1 MITYRE
7 YRALNRIR
15 LGRIP
20 GDNKC
25 VEQLQRKK
33 FVSASPIPT
42 DCDAVPE
49 PYTPRLTQVGE
60 DAIKEY
66 RQSCIRFWI
75 PTVISFF
82 AMLFAGIAC
91 FTR

>member
-7 YRALNRIR
+7 YRVLNRIK

-20 GDNKC
+20 VDNKF

-33 FVSASPIPT
+33 LVCASSIPT

-49 PYTPRLTQVGE
+49 PYTPRLTQAGE
-60 DAIKEY
+60 GAIKEY
-66 RQSCIRFWI
+66 RQSLIRFWI

>member
-1 MITYRE
+1 MPRQTLKKRPDGRFVCTYH
-7 YRALNRIR
+7 
-15 LGRIP
+15 G
-20 GDNKC
+20 
-25 VEQLQRKK
+25 K
-33 FVSASPIPT
+33 FFYG
-42 DCDAVPE
+42 
-49 PYTPRLTQVGE
+49 YTQAGE

-66 RQSCIRFWI
+66 RQSLIRFWI